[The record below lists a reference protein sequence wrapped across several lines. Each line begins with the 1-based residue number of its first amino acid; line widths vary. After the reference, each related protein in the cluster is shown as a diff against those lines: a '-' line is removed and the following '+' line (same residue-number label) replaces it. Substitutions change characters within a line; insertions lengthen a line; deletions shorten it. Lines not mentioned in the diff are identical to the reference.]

1 MITMENRVEPYAK
14 LIQDSAIT
22 LLARIQSLREVYE
35 ISVSRLQSGEW
46 SLNEVLGEVNA
57 ELDTKALS
65 NYFLCMD
72 TAEFR

>member
-1 MITMENRVEPYAK
+1 MENRVEPYAK